1 MKLKPFIPIIFSLVL
16 FGIFLVLPASW
27 FTGLINSKTVATQS
41 VALTDQ
47 VLKGTLVQDK
57 MYQSDAYYPIYGSS
71 ELEKDDPFNPAI
83 LLNNRNQVSKKPFL
97 IGTGG
102 STDLVNAV
110 ELGSQ
115 YGNLKDKKMAFIVS
129 PQWFTKNGLTQ
140 DNFKARISKAQLNQL
155 FNQEQLSPELK
166 QRYAKRLLQFKDV
179 ENRAY
184 LEKVAQGKTQKNK
197 NYLSKFNDEQLKKIE
212 AIKSVYPLRKSPVSH
227 IDPITSKNDSWNDM
241 MTEAKVYGAKHTKT
255 NEFGIRDEYWDLIK
269 KHKRKINRNHEF
281 RENSPE
287 FKDLELLVDTL
298 REAGADVDY
307 IIIPSNGKWYDHIGI
322 DKDRRQKIYQKIDK
336 TIVDH
341 GGQTYDM
348 SDKDYEPYVVSD
360 AVHIGWKGWVYI
372 TKNIDEHMH
381 QK

>member
-1 MKLKPFIPIIFSLVL
+1 MKLKPFIPIIVSLVL

-27 FTGLINSKTVATQS
+27 FAGLINSKTVATQS

-71 ELEKDDPFNPAI
+71 ELEKDDPFNPAN

-115 YGNLKDKKMAFIVS
+115 YGNLKGKKMAFIVS

-155 FNQEQLSPELK
+155 FKQEQLSPELK

-184 LEKVAQGKTQKNK
+184 LEKVAQGKSQENK
-197 NYLSKFNDEQLKKIE
+197 NYLSNFKDEQLKKIE
-212 AIKSVYPLRKSPVSH
+212 AIKAVYPLRKSPVSH
-227 IDPITSKNDSWNDM
+227 IDPITSKNDSWDDV
-241 MTEAKVYGAKHTKT
+241 MTEAEIYGAKHTKT

-322 DKDRRQKIYQKIDK
+322 DKDRRQKIYKKIDK

>member
-241 MTEAKVYGAKHTKT
+241 MTEAKVYGAKHTTT

-322 DKDRRQKIYQKIDK
+322 DKDRRQKIYKKIDK

>member
-1 MKLKPFIPIIFSLVL
+1 MKLKPFIPIIVSLVL

-27 FTGLINSKTVATQS
+27 FAGLINSKTVATQS

-115 YGNLKDKKMAFIVS
+115 YGNLKGKKMAFIVS

-184 LEKVAQGKTQKNK
+184 LEKVAQGKSQKNK
-197 NYLSKFNDEQLKKIE
+197 NYLSNFKDEQLKKIE
-212 AIKSVYPLRKSPVSH
+212 AIKAVYPLRKSPVSH
-227 IDPITSKNDSWNDM
+227 VDPITSKNDSWDDV
-241 MTEAKVYGAKHTKT
+241 MTEAEIYGAKHTKT

-281 RENSPE
+281 RGNSPE

-298 REAGADVDY
+298 REAGADFDY

-322 DKDRRQKIYQKIDK
+322 DKDRRQKIYKKIDK

>member
-1 MKLKPFIPIIFSLVL
+1 MKLKPFIPIIVSLVL

-27 FTGLINSKTVATQS
+27 FAGLINSKTVATQS

-115 YGNLKDKKMAFIVS
+115 YGNLKGKKMAFIVS

-184 LEKVAQGKTQKNK
+184 LEKVAQGKSQKNK
-197 NYLSKFNDEQLKKIE
+197 NYLSNFKDEQLKKIE
-212 AIKSVYPLRKSPVSH
+212 AIKAVYPLRKSPVSH
-227 IDPITSKNDSWNDM
+227 VDPITSKNDSWDDV
-241 MTEAKVYGAKHTKT
+241 MTEAEIYGAKHTKT

-281 RENSPE
+281 RGNSPE

-322 DKDRRQKIYQKIDK
+322 DKDRRQKIYKKIDK

>member
-1 MKLKPFIPIIFSLVL
+1 MKLKPFIPIILSLVL

-115 YGNLKDKKMAFIVS
+115 YGNLKGKKMAFIVS

-155 FNQEQLSPELK
+155 FNQEQLSPQLK

-184 LEKVAQGKTQKNK
+184 LEKVAQGKTQENK
-197 NYLSKFNDEQLKKIE
+197 NYLSTFKDEQLKKIE
-212 AIKSVYPLRKSPVSH
+212 AIKAVYPLRTSPVSH
-227 IDPITSKNDSWNDM
+227 IDPITSKNDSWNYV
-241 MTEAKVYGAKHTKT
+241 MTEAEIYGAKHTKT

-322 DKDRRQKIYQKIDK
+322 DKDRRQKIYKKIDK

-372 TKNIDEHMH
+372 TKNIDEHIH

>member
-1 MKLKPFIPIIFSLVL
+1 MKLKPFIPIILSLAL

-115 YGNLKDKKMAFIVS
+115 YGNLKGKKMACIVS

-179 ENRAY
+179 ENHAY
-184 LEKVAQGKTQKNK
+184 LENVAQGKTQENK
-197 NYLSKFNDEQLKKIE
+197 NYLSTFKDEQLKKIE
-212 AIKSVYPLRKSPVSH
+212 AIKAVYPLRTSPVSH
-227 IDPITSKNDSWNDM
+227 IDPITSKNDSWNDVM
-241 MTEAKVYGAKHTKT
+241 KEAEIYGAKHTKT

-298 REAGADVDY
+298 READADVDY

-322 DKDRRQKIYQKIDK
+322 DKDRRQKIYKKIDK

-360 AVHIGWKGWVYI
+360 AVHIGWKGWAYI
-372 TKNIDEHMH
+372 TKNIDEHIH

>member
-1 MKLKPFIPIIFSLVL
+1 MKLKPFIPIILSLVL

-27 FTGLINSKTVATQS
+27 FTGLINSKTIATQS

-115 YGNLKDKKMAFIVS
+115 YGNLKGKKMAFIVS

-140 DNFKARISKAQLNQL
+140 DNFKARISKVQLNQL

-166 QRYAKRLLQFKDV
+166 QRYAKRLLQFKEV
-179 ENRAY
+179 ENRSY
-184 LEKVAQGKTQKNK
+184 LEKVAQGKTQEDKS
-197 NYLSKFNDEQLKKIE
+197 YLSNFKDEQLKKIE
-212 AIKSVYPLRKSPVSH
+212 AIKAVYLLRKSPVSH
-227 IDPITSKNDSWNDM
+227 VDPVTSKNDSWDDV
-241 MTEAKVYGAKHTKT
+241 MTEAEIYGAKHTKT

-307 IIIPSNGKWYDHIGI
+307 IYLLTVSGMITLVLI
-322 DKDRRQKIYQKIDK
+322 KIDVR
-336 TIVDH
+336 I
-341 GGQTYDM
+341 
-348 SDKDYEPYVVSD
+348 
-360 AVHIGWKGWVYI
+360 YI
-372 TKNIDEHMH
+372 KKLIK
-381 QK
+381 Q

>member
-1 MKLKPFIPIIFSLVL
+1 MKLKPFIPIILSLVL

-27 FTGLINSKTVATQS
+27 FTGLINSKTIATQS

-115 YGNLKDKKMAFIVS
+115 YGNLKGKKMAFIVS

-140 DNFKARISKAQLNQL
+140 DNFKARISKVQLNQL

-179 ENRAY
+179 ENRSY
-184 LEKVAQGKTQKNK
+184 LEKVAQGKTQEDKS
-197 NYLSKFNDEQLKKIE
+197 YLSNFKDEQLKKIE
-212 AIKSVYPLRKSPVSH
+212 AIKAVYPLRKSPVSH
-227 IDPITSKNDSWNDM
+227 VDSVTSKNDSWDDVM
-241 MTEAKVYGAKHTKT
+241 KEAEIYGAKHTKT

-322 DKDRRQKIYQKIDK
+322 DKDRRQNIYKKIDK

-372 TKNIDEHMH
+372 TKNINEHMH

>member
-1 MKLKPFIPIIFSLVL
+1 MKLKPFIPIIVSLVL

-27 FTGLINSKTVATQS
+27 FAGLINSKTVATQS

-115 YGNLKDKKMAFIVS
+115 YGNLKGKKMAFIVS

-155 FNQEQLSPELK
+155 FKQEQLSPELK

-184 LEKVAQGKTQKNK
+184 LEKVAQGKLQENK
-197 NYLSKFNDEQLKKIE
+197 NYLSNFKDEQLKKIE
-212 AIKSVYPLRKSPVSH
+212 AIKAVYPLRKSPVSH
-227 IDPITSKNDSWNDM
+227 IDPITSKNDSWDDV
-241 MTEAKVYGAKHTKT
+241 MTEAEIYGTKHTKT

-322 DKDRRQKIYQKIDK
+322 DKDRRQKIYKKIDK